1 VHAGIDWDW
10 EMPAVTW
17 WLFAFGAMALA
28 APADRPR
35 LGAPGRLT
43 RVVAALGCLVVAVTP
58 AFVYRSQT
66 SLDDAVKSFLA
77 GNCSAAVNSALDS
90 AGALG
95 VRPEPFEVLGF
106 CDSQLGYPDLAV
118 QQLRNAIKRDPQNW
132 DFEYG
137 LALVNAAN
145 GRNPHPALR
154 RARALNPQ
162 SADVQLAIRR
172 LAGKNP
178 RRWRRVAPTLALP
191 IQ

>member
-1 VHAGIDWDW
+1 
-10 EMPAVTW
+10 MTW

-43 RVVAALGCLVVAVTP
+43 RVVAALGCLVRGGHAGARLPLADP
-58 AFVYRSQT
+58 ARRRGQRASRP
-66 SLDDAVKSFLA
+66 
-77 GNCSAAVNSALDS
+77 GNCPAAIDAALDS

-106 CDSQLGYPDLAV
+106 CDSQLGFADLAA
-118 QQLRNAIKRDPQNW
+118 QALRNAIERDRDNW

-154 RARALNPQ
+154 RALDAQPAERRRA
-162 SADVQLAIRR
+162 VAIRR
-172 LAGKNP
+172 LAGNNP
-178 RRWRRVAPTLALP
+178 RRWRRIAPTLTLP

>member
-28 APADRPR
+28 APVERPR

-43 RVVAALGCLVVAVTP
+43 RVVAGLGCLVVAVTP
-58 AFVYRSQT
+58 ALVYRSQT
-66 SLDDAVKSFLA
+66 SLDDAVNSFLA
-77 GNCSAAVNSALDS
+77 GNCPAAINSALDS

-106 CDSQLGYPDLAV
+106 CDSQLGFPDLAA
-118 QQLRNAIKRDPQNW
+118 QQLRNAIERDRENW

-154 RARALNPQ
+154 RALALNPQ
-162 SADVQLAIRR
+162 SYELQMAVQR

-178 RRWRRVAPTLALP
+178 RRWRRIAPTLALP